1 MKDIESIIKNILTN
15 KVTEGEIPL
24 NVLKQ
29 SNFTYVYFTNFT
41 YVKRLFNDSL
51 LKYTFPDSLKFENI
65 TPVQKKDEQTDKE
78 NYRPVSIL
86 PKNFEI
92 LIYDQ
97 LKEYLEQYLD
107 SLQCGFKKAYSTQNT
122 LVRLLQKWQNELDNS
137 AFAGIILMD
146 LS

>member
-15 KVTEGEIPL
+15 KVTGGEIPL

-51 LKYTFPDSLKFENI
+51 LKDTFPDSLKFENI

-107 SLQCGFKKAYSTQNT
+107 SLLYGFKKAYSTQNT

>member
-1 MKDIESIIKNILTN
+1 M
-15 KVTEGEIPL
+15 
-24 NVLKQ
+24 
-29 SNFTYVYFTNFT
+29 
-41 YVKRLFNDSL
+41 FNDSL
-51 LKYTFPDSLKFENI
+51 LKGTFPDSLKFENI

-86 PKNFEI
+86 PLLSKIFEI

-97 LKEYLEQYLD
+97 LKEYLD
-107 SLQCGFKKAYSTQNT
+107 SLLCGFKKAYSTQNT

>member
-1 MKDIESIIKNILTN
+1 M
-15 KVTEGEIPL
+15 
-24 NVLKQ
+24 
-29 SNFTYVYFTNFT
+29 
-41 YVKRLFNDSL
+41 FNDSL
-51 LKYTFPDSLKFENI
+51 LKGTFTDSLKFENI

-86 PKNFEI
+86 PLLSKIFEI

-107 SLQCGFKKAYSTQNT
+107 SLLCGFKKAYSTQNT